1 MVRVFQEVL
10 ESGKPDFPFALAWA
24 NHSWDK
30 KDWEGGRIHDIK
42 LMEQNYPGKD
52 DARQHFNFLL
62 KAFKD
67 DRYVKVNGCPFFYIF
82 KPDDV
87 PSTYLT
93 WFRQWAKEAGFKDLY
108 LVANA
113 WGKNSLEHY
122 QSMGYQAVIENNML
136 DLLQIKYSQ
145 MPKLKEISY
154 RIYRRMK
161 QAVLGM
167 PRGAMD
173 YREYAHRVVT
183 EDCKN
188 RFVIPEIFPNWDHS
202 PRSGR
207 AATAIFYNEDPEYF
221 YEMACDA
228 LNAVKNKPN
237 EEQIIIL
244 KSWNEWG
251 EGNYMEPDMKYGHG
265 YIEALRKAVE
275 KTK

>member
-1 MVRVFQEVL
+1 
-10 ESGKPDFPFALAWA
+10 
-24 NHSWDK
+24 
-30 KDWEGGRIHDIK
+30 
-42 LMEQNYPGKD
+42 MEQNYPGKD

-67 DRYVKVNGCPFFYIF
+67 DRYIKVNGCPFFYIF

-113 WGKNSLEHY
+113 WGKKSLEHY

-207 AATAIFYNEDPEYF
+207 AATAIFYNEAPEYF
-221 YEMACDA
+221 YDMACDA